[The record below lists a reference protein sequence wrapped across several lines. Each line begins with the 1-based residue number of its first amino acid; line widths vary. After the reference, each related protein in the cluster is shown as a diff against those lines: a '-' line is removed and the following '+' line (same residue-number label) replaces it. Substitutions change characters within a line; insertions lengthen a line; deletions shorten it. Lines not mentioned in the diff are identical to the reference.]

1 MIDTDSLNI
10 YLDSID
16 FEISPIEMQYKLE
29 KFTNNLKFS
38 EGLSVKN
45 LCIKRPVTAYL
56 ILKRSTEDGITVH
69 SKPVCAELIG
79 ENDEFSIVDDE
90 IETDEYWYSSIESNE
105 EIIAT
110 IPCKIPT
117 YAVYGRIISDN
128 VFLEFTHSD
137 IEVEPSDLAKDFF
150 GVAKLLGY
158 EVEGLPHED
167 WEKRIKEEIIV
178 DLLSTYNYLIS
189 VKEKIEKGECIK
201 EPKK

>member
-1 MIDTDSLNI
+1 MIDTDSLNF
-10 YLDSID
+10 LLESVD

-56 ILKRSTEDGITVH
+56 ILKRRMEDGITVH
-69 SKPVCAELIG
+69 SKPVCAELF
-79 ENDEFSIVDDE
+79 DEDDMFSIDDE
-90 IETDEYWYSSIESNE
+90 IGTDEYWYSSIESNE

-117 YAVYGRIISDN
+117 YAVYGRIISAN
-128 VFLEFTHSD
+128 VFIEFMHSD
-137 IEVEPSDLAKDFF
+137 IEVEPSDLAENFL

-158 EVEGLPHED
+158 EVEGLPHEN
-167 WEKRIKEEIIV
+167 WEKRIKEEIIG

-189 VKEKIEKGECIK
+189 AKEKIEKGECIK